1 MADYMELIHRIRA
14 YLKEEF
20 DRRGDDIVRGHR
32 VDGIITAW
40 AMQQLD
46 RLQAEIHELNK

>member
-20 DRRGDDIVRGHR
+20 DRRGDDIVHSH
-32 VDGIITAW
+32 VIDGIIRAW
-40 AMQQLD
+40 GMQQLD
-46 RLQAEIHELNK
+46 KLQAEIHELNR